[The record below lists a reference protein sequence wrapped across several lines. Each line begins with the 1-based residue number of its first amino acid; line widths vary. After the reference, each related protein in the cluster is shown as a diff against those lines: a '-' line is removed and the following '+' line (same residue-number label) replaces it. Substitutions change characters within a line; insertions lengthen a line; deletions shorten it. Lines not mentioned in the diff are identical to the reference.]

1 MYEAPQVLRLPN
13 PQPSTPRTPS
23 SASPPAPLPSVG
35 IKLSSLGKSVHASP
49 TAASKGGCSQVF
61 RIGPSP
67 HVCVCVCVCVAQLCL
82 TLCDPTDC
90 NPPGS
95 FVPGA
100 FQARIHAGSENPS
113 WSSWEEAALVQ
124 AEVSA
129 RRWRWGLEAWCERW
143 MGAGS
148 VQTLSVECNSSSRQ
162 F

>member
-1 MYEAPQVLRLPN
+1 MKHRRISGCPTPSPAPPVPPALPAPQHHVPLFGSNSLLSVSQCMHPP
-13 PQPSTPRTPS
+13 PQPQRGAVPRCSELVP
-23 SASPPAPLPSVG
+23 V
-35 IKLSSLGKSVHASP
+35 P
-49 TAASKGGCSQVF
+49 TC
-61 RIGPSP
+61 
-67 HVCVCVCVCVAQLCL
+67 VCVCVCVCVAQLCL

-113 WSSWEEAALVQ
+113 WASWEEAALVQ

-148 VQTLSVECNSSSRQ
+148 VQTLSVECNSNSRQ